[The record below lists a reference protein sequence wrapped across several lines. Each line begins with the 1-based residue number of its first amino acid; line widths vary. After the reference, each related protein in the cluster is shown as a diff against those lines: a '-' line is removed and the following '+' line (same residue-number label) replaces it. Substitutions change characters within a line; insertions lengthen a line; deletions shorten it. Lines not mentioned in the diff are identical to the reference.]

1 MLNRILGTENPQY
14 FTKIYCSCGRLADI
28 DRMACKVKKSLHK
41 DLECAR
47 CRNLRIAREIE
58 LLDESP
64 DAESGEIYI

>member
-1 MLNRILGTENPQY
+1 MLGTENPKY

-28 DRMACKVKKSLHK
+28 DRNAFRVKRDLHK

-58 LLDESP
+58 RLESDE
-64 DAESGEIYI
+64 DAESGMIYF